1 MQFSLKF
8 LFIITFELSYK
19 AYKRDTEGRDMS
31 DEEPSSSNGGAV
43 PPEEGQTP
51 PGASGGSPP
60 NIQKLKASKKMKQ
73 AQAQVDEL
81 VDIMK
86 FNVEKVLKRDHD
98 LSQLDRRA
106 SDLEE
111 SASQF
116 QQHAQPPAQQKKL
129 RKYWWE
135 NFKMWIIIV
144 VILLVIVI
152 IIVTTTQ
159 NKVFGNSRV
168 QFG

>member
-1 MQFSLKF
+1 
-8 LFIITFELSYK
+8 
-19 AYKRDTEGRDMS
+19 MS
-31 DEEPSSSNGGAV
+31 DQEPSSPNGGVV
-43 PPEEGQTP
+43 PPESQTP
-51 PGASGGSPP
+51 PGASGGAPP
-60 NIQKLKASKKMKQ
+60 NVQKLKASKKMQQ

-81 VDIMK
+81 VDIMRI
-86 FNVEKVLKRDHD
+86 NVDKVLKRDHEI
-98 LSQLDRRA
+98 SQLDRRA

-111 SASQF
+111 RASQF
-116 QQHAQPPAQQKKL
+116 QQHAQPPHAQQNKL

-144 VILLVIVI
+144 VILLMIVI

-159 NKVFGNSRV
+159 NKVFGTSRV